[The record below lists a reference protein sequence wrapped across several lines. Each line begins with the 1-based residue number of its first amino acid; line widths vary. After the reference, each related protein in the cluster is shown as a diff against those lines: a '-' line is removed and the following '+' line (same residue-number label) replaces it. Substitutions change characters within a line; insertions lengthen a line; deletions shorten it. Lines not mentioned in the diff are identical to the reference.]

1 MIMQCVVVI
10 SHHHK
15 LCAYTADGLTRHWDE
30 HEYGPHLSFREH
42 SFMNQTGVPEDFRS
56 SAINVI
62 VCQKG
67 KGYCPEPDAP
77 GTVDINKVFLQEHL
91 KSEHIRM

>member
-1 MIMQCVVVI
+1 MTQPD
-10 SHHHK
+10 
-15 LCAYTADGLTRHWDE
+15 YPADFNH
-30 HEYGPHLSFREH
+30 
-42 SFMNQTGVPEDFRS
+42 

-77 GTVDINKVFLQEHL
+77 GTVDINKVFLQENL
-91 KSEHIRM
+91 RSEQIQM